1 MLILHDRTITISLR
15 RISFNSGTDVPTI
28 LLCASMVYPDQRNS
42 GSVGVGITEKGSWG
56 IAVPKILE
64 RARET
69 SPAGRC
75 HHGVAACS
83 DLGPSGVVWHFLCV
97 PSVCHLLY
105 SSVIRA
111 RSSEQVNSAR
121 GVYPYRVYLY
131 SAFQQVVNPYAFSA
145 PVVLSPVYSFVPGVS

>member
-1 MLILHDRTITISLR
+1 
-15 RISFNSGTDVPTI
+15 
-28 LLCASMVYPDQRNS
+28 MVYPDQRNS

-131 SAFQQVVNPYAFSA
+131 SAFQHYDDRVRYRHERHLQLTRAVERL
-145 PVVLSPVYSFVPGVS
+145 VLREWTRVGSCFPQDRSCGAEAGFAEATCRPDV

>member
-1 MLILHDRTITISLR
+1 
-15 RISFNSGTDVPTI
+15 
-28 LLCASMVYPDQRNS
+28 MVYPDQRNS

-83 DLGPSGVVWHFLCV
+83 DLGPSGVVVKPNTDILVSLKPSENDLRFKAHLRRRPSTVSV
-97 PSVCHLLY
+97 PPAVAEAEDKLDIVAGCY
-105 SSVIRA
+105 VRK
-111 RSSEQVNSAR
+111 
-121 GVYPYRVYLY
+121 
-131 SAFQQVVNPYAFSA
+131 F
-145 PVVLSPVYSFVPGVS
+145 